1 MSRAEDTRVAI
12 VDRRDFD
19 RLALEIL
26 CGQTSGITVS
36 ASVASVSEAVGA
48 LKRIPAVALVGR
60 QALLAYGPEAT
71 ARLRAA
77 GAERV
82 ILVGTGDRDQL
93 RVEAMRVDAD
103 GFVKRDG
110 DDLSQTRVL
119 RGELDTVPR
128 WLDDAAGD
136 HPRG

>member
-1 MSRAEDTRVAI
+1 MAI

-19 RLALEIL
+19 RFALEML

-36 ASVASVSEAVGA
+36 ASVASVSDAVRA
-48 LKRIPAVALVGR
+48 LERVPAVALVGR
-60 QALLAYGPEAT
+60 QALMAYGPGAT

-77 GAERV
+77 GAVRV

-110 DDLSQTRVL
+110 DGLSQSRVL
-119 RGELDTVPR
+119 QGESDTVPR
-128 WLDDAAGD
+128 WLDDAASE

>member
-1 MSRAEDTRVAI
+1 M
-12 VDRRDFD
+12 
-19 RLALEIL
+19 
-26 CGQTSGITVS
+26 
-36 ASVASVSEAVGA
+36 
-48 LKRIPAVALVGR
+48 
-60 QALLAYGPEAT
+60 AYGPGAT

-77 GAERV
+77 GAVRV

-110 DDLSQTRVL
+110 DGLSQSRVL
-119 RGELDTVPR
+119 QGESDTVPR
-128 WLDDAAGD
+128 WLDDAASE